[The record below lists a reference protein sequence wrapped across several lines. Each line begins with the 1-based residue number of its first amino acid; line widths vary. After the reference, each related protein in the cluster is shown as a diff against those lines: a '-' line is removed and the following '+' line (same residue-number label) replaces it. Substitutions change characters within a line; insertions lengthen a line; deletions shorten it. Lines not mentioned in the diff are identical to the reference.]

1 LVSTQD
7 TVSAIVYYGN
17 GCHVKTDT
25 TIVIL
30 NSLPI
35 IHGNTGLCDS
45 NIVLYIQPTTLTD
58 SIIWNSGFSGDSLP
72 VTFAGNYQ
80 STIYY
85 TSGCSMTSPI
95 TTVVQNTI
103 SPISG
108 NTGICNDTITLMEN
122 HSGLLDS
129 LVWNNS
135 NTTNSIDVHSS
146 GNYWVKYYFSSGC
159 SMNSDT
165 SIVISNILP
174 TIQGNIGICSQPV
187 PLNVDPIS
195 VYDSIVWNNGT
206 KGDTALISTSGIYSA
221 TIYYST
227 GCSMKTV
234 SENVVLNEKLGIT
247 GNTGLCEDTIT
258 LLSNYIG
265 NIDSLVWSTTDQS
278 AAIST
283 STPGDYFV
291 TYYFSSGCA
300 LTDST
305 TVLQKVVL
313 PNPFITEN
321 GNFLISSIA
330 PNYQWAI
337 NGNSLSS
344 ETNDTLLLSPV
355 ISGNYSVSTTSIDGC
370 VSTSNIILIL
380 ASLKE
385 NQFLTSIYPN
395 PTNGE
400 FRIISEQKIE
410 SVQLYDAQGKEI
422 NIMEI
427 KNNTFNIQGLNSG
440 VYSVE
445 ISTVKG
451 KYYSRII
458 KQ

>member
-1 LVSTQD
+1 
-7 TVSAIVYYGN
+7 
-17 GCHVKTDT
+17 
-25 TIVIL
+25 
-30 NSLPI
+30 
-35 IHGNTGLCDS
+35 
-45 NIVLYIQPTTLTD
+45 
-58 SIIWNSGFSGDSLP
+58 
-72 VTFAGNYQ
+72 
-80 STIYY
+80 
-85 TSGCSMTSPI
+85 
-95 TTVVQNTI
+95 
-103 SPISG
+103 
-108 NTGICNDTITLMEN
+108 
-122 HSGLLDS
+122 
-129 LVWNNS
+129 
-135 NTTNSIDVHSS
+135 
-146 GNYWVKYYFSSGC
+146 
-159 SMNSDT
+159 
-165 SIVISNILP
+165 
-174 TIQGNIGICSQPV
+174 
-187 PLNVDPIS
+187 
-195 VYDSIVWNNGT
+195 
-206 KGDTALISTSGIYSA
+206 
-221 TIYYST
+221 
-227 GCSMKTV
+227 MKTV

-247 GNTGLCEDTIT
+247 GNTGLCVDTIT

-422 NIMEI
+422 NIVEI